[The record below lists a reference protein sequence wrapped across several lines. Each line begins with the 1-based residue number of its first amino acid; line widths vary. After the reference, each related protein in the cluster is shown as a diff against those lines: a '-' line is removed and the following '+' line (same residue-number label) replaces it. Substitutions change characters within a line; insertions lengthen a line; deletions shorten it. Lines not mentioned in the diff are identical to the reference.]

1 MSSAVCHGLQSC
13 LEPRFVEPITMGL
26 KVVVGK
32 PNFLQPTAWE
42 RRQPP
47 SSNSVSYYDE
57 GNIESNTNTNTNS
70 NRTSDNLC
78 KYKSNNDSDN
88 EDRKDTTTSKLSSG
102 GDMGGWSFIQ
112 ALTTNKSSSTSG
124 PVSMEGK
131 KDENQQLKKLY
142 VHPLNKQSSIKL
154 SDKSLEYCT
163 ENLGCETGSTTSED
177 IDFSSLSS
185 PSSPSS
191 SSSCSSDSE
200 SFKSPTRQRSRRRAL
215 WHEMKDNSASFP
227 PPLTSITG
235 SNRLNIRPYREGGR
249 LVMKASVV
257 PSCHTNFQAERSHGR
272 LILRFQR
279 NSPSSFDSDSAA
291 IEGEE
296 KQSHQ
301 QQEEEHGVGDGEFVG
316 EEDIDGIKLNVGGG
330 MGMRKFQRPSR
341 CMEGGKNKG
350 LLLWE
355 PPHLVATS

>member
-1 MSSAVCHGLQSC
+1 MSSAVCHGLKSR
-13 LEPRFVEPITMGL
+13 LEPRFVEPRTMGL
-26 KVVVGK
+26 KVVAGN

-42 RRQPP
+42 RRGPL
-47 SSNSVSYYDE
+47 SSNSDSYYDE
-57 GNIESNTNTNTNS
+57 GNIESNVTTITSNTNS
-70 NRTSDNLC
+70 NMTSDNLC
-78 KYKSNNDSDN
+78 KCKSDNDSDN
-88 EDRKDTTTSKLSSG
+88 GDRKDTTSKLSSG

-112 ALTTNKSSSTSG
+112 ALTTNKSSSTSS
-124 PVSMEGK
+124 PVSMEEK
-131 KDENQQLKKLY
+131 KEEKQQLKKLY

-154 SDKSLEYCT
+154 SHKSLEYCT

-177 IDFSSLSS
+177 IDFSSISS
-185 PSSPSS
+185 PSSPS

-200 SFKSPTRQRSRRRAL
+200 SFKSPTRQRRRRAL
-215 WHEMKDNSASFP
+215 WHEMKDNSTSFP

-249 LVMKASVV
+249 LVMKAAVI
-257 PSCHTNFQAERSHGR
+257 PSCHTNFLAERHHGR

-279 NSPSSFDSDSAA
+279 NSPSSFDYESAA

-301 QQEEEHGVGDGEFVG
+301 QQGEEHEVGEENHLG
-316 EEDIDGIKLNVGGG
+316 EEDIDGIKCNVEVG
-330 MGMRKFQRPSR
+330 MGMRKFQRQSR